1 MTENPKRHLQILE
14 VNIGFGHAP
23 LAKTQWQGD
32 FVGSWMLWGVFNI
45 LVYVVV
51 ISVFSIGFVS
61 CTWNCLW
68 FIIVNV
74 EIRSPLSS
82 LLLNIEIQEQKH
94 QFKNLTKNS
103 STSPRKQGL
112 LKPLRQRID
121 EKFCSAKMPSWHG
134 TSKKRSLPKS
144 MDPSASGDATG
155 TNGIP
160 IKEWLIFMVNE

>member
-1 MTENPKRHLQILE
+1 MAPPNPWGEHRIWPCTFWKRNGREILLDH
-14 VNIGFGHAP
+14 GCY
-23 LAKTQWQGD
+23 D
-32 FVGSWMLWGVFNI
+32 VFLI
-45 LVYVVV
+45 YVVYIV
-51 ISVFSIGFVS
+51 FISVSIGFVS
-61 CTWNCLW
+61 CTWKCLS
-68 FIIVNV
+68 FVIIVNV

-121 EKFCSAKMPSWHG
+121 EKLCSAKMPSWHG

-155 TNGIP
+155 T
-160 IKEWLIFMVNE
+160 KR